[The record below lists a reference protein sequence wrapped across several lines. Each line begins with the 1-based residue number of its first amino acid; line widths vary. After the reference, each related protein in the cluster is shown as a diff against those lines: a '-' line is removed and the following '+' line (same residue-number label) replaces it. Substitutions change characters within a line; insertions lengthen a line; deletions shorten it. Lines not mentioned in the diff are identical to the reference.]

1 MCFFFSSRRRHTRCA
16 LVTGVQTCALPISVW
31 SGDIVR
37 LDEEGF
43 LYYVGRRDD
52 MIKTSGYRVS
62 STEIEEVVY
71 ATGRVEEAVALGL
84 PHPELGQSIAVVAK
98 ARGPGPPADAEI
110 LAAGRSEGTS
120 SQPKGTPHISYHV

>member
-1 MCFFFSSRRRHTRCA
+1 
-16 LVTGVQTCALPISVW
+16 
-31 SGDIVR
+31 
-37 LDEEGF
+37 
-43 LYYVGRRDD
+43 

-98 ARGPGPPADAEI
+98 ARGPGPLAEAEI
-110 LAAGRSEGTS
+110 LAACRRALPLYMVPALGVERPALPRNPNGKRSEAHTTELQS
-120 SQPKGTPHISYHV
+120 L